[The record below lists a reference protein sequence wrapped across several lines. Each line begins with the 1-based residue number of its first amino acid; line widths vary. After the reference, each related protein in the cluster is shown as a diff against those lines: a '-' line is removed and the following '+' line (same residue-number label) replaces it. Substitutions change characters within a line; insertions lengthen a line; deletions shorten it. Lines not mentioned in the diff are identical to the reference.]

1 MVCLDMKKAVAALL
15 GYLIM
20 AALVLLVLAGVIL
33 GIVVLMRFFGF
44 TYESLGSLL
53 LFFTAVMVLGFP
65 LELVSKALPKALLG
79 QGKLSFNQ
87 ARGMF
92 VLLDS
97 LSTIIV
103 MRIADEQMSG
113 IYASDASVLVAAL
126 AMALLLMND
135 LNQEKAG

>member
-1 MVCLDMKKAVAALL
+1 MVCLDMKKAVAAIL

-44 TYESLGSLL
+44 TYDSLGSLF
-53 LFFTAVMVLGFP
+53 LFFTVVMVLGFP
-65 LELVSKALPKALLG
+65 LELVSKALPKALLS

-126 AMALLLMND
+126 AMALLLMHD

>member
-1 MVCLDMKKAVAALL
+1 MKKTVAAIL

-44 TYESLGSLL
+44 TYDSLGSLF
-53 LFFTAVMVLGFP
+53 LFFTVVMVLGFP
-65 LELVSKALPKALLG
+65 LELVSKALPKALWG

-113 IYASDASVLVAAL
+113 IYASNASVLVAAL
-126 AMALLLMND
+126 AMALLLMHD

>member
-1 MVCLDMKKAVAALL
+1 MKKTVAAIL

-53 LFFTAVMVLGFP
+53 LFFMV
-65 LELVSKALPKALLG
+65 ALLG
-79 QGKLSFNQ
+79 QGKLSLNQ

-92 VLLDS
+92 VLMDS
-97 LSTIIV
+97 LSTITV
-103 MRIADEQMSG
+103 MRIADEQMSR

-135 LNQEKAG
+135 LNQDKAG